1 MIMKSRERGFTL
13 IEVLIGLVI
22 MSIVILAV
30 LEIFSKGQG
39 YFINQNAQADILEDT
54 RYPMAWIAR
63 DVKTAVGVAAT
74 WGSYASS
81 ADALILQ
88 VPSVDANALIID
100 ISAHFDYIVY
110 HLSNGKLQRI
120 YDGKAGVSAR
130 PDSSRYLGDNVTA
143 VAVTY
148 YDDDDTVLSSGFASA
163 AAVRLS
169 IASTLKG
176 FQRTYTENMNSKFKL
191 RNKGSVS

>member
-1 MIMKSRERGFTL
+1 MKSRERGFTL
-13 IEVLIGLVI
+13 IEVLIGLIV
-22 MSIVILAV
+22 MSVVFLAV
-30 LEIFSKGQG
+30 LELFSKGQG
-39 YFINQNAQADILEDT
+39 YFINQNAQVDILEDT
-54 RYPMAWIAR
+54 RYPLAWIAR

-81 ADALILQ
+81 ADTLVLK
-88 VPSVDANALIID
+88 VPSVDSNALIID

-110 HLSNGKLQRI
+110 HLSNGKFQRI

-148 YDDDDTVLSSGFASA
+148 YDDDDTVLSSGFASS
-163 AAVRLS
+163 AAVKVS

-176 FQRTYTENMNSKFKL
+176 FQRTYAENLNSKFKL
-191 RNKGSVS
+191 RNK